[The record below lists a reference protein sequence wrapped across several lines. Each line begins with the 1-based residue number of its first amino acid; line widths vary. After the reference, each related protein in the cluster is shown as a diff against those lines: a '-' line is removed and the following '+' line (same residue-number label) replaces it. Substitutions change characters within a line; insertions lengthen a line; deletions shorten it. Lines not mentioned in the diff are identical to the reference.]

1 MIDRALH
8 ASRGKNDQV
17 RVANSSKLAGCRYC
31 CRSTGQTDG
40 GTANARLLHIRAYNN
55 NNNNNNN
62 DYVYDA
68 IIMTKV
74 IARVHRVHLM
84 NVD

>member
-1 MIDRALH
+1 MH
-8 ASRGKNDQV
+8 
-17 RVANSSKLAGCRYC
+17 RVVKTIKSVLQTAANSPAVVTAVDRQLS
-31 CRSTGQTDG
+31 TDG
-40 GTANARLLHIRAYNN
+40 GTANARLLHIRAY
-55 NNNNNNN
+55 NNNNNN